1 MTTMPQDFADYLR
14 TMISPEERTLTT
26 TEGGECVYLHVTDPD
41 TFPWADHADGSVHG
55 LTVEATSVAGQAT
68 WIPEAYRVLKP
79 GAHLMLV
86 APDDEPVGDT
96 GACIAEDL
104 GFEVRDAIL
113 WVHGEGAADRLHYT
127 AKAARAEREAGLAH
141 LPLRVV
147 VGGDGEGGD
156 DDDDADGAERPPV
169 QSTVRNFHPTVK
181 PVAVMSRLMADVP
194 SDRGPI
200 LDPFMGSGTT
210 MLACIDT
217 GHDGIG
223 IERDPEYFPIAD
235 ARVRH
240 RDAASAAWDAATI
253 TSDVPPAA
261 PDDAEVDL
269 NDFLGL

>member
-1 MTTMPQDFADYLR
+1 MTTMPPDLADYFR
-14 TMISPEERTLTT
+14 TMISPEERTLAT
-26 TEGGECVYLHVTDPD
+26 TEGGECVYLHVSTPD
-41 TFPWADHADGSVHG
+41 TFPWADYADSSVHG
-55 LTVEATSVAGQAT
+55 MTVEATSVAGQAA

-79 GAHLMLV
+79 GAHLMLA

-96 GACIAEDL
+96 GACLAEDL

-113 WVHGEGAADRLHYT
+113 WVHGEGSGDSLHYT
-127 AKAARAEREAGLAH
+127 AKAARSEREAGLAH
-141 LPLRVV
+141 LPPRTMVS
-147 VGGDGEGGD
+147 D
-156 DDDDADGAERPPV
+156 DVDTNDADPDDEGEDRPPV

-181 PVAVMSRLMADVP
+181 PVAVMTRLMADVP
-194 SDRGPI
+194 FDIGPV

-240 RDAASAAWDAATI
+240 RDTASAAWDATTI
-253 TSDVPPAA
+253 TSDMPPTTTE
-261 PDDAEVDL
+261 PAEVDL